1 MDLSPISCQCLNYD
15 SISEDC
21 ELGFSKICVLKQ
33 NCQACFVSRLSAQ
46 IFGLIF
52 HKWNA
57 SHKQKANKRKHLTPT
72 LSTPT
77 KICCIKLSSVSGIS
91 GAGTFDRFLVLVHLT
106 DCLSM
111 LFRAQS
117 HLIASFKR
125 FFTKENDLTQ
135 TKSFLITLSCVSYLV
150 LVEI

>member
-1 MDLSPISCQCLNYD
+1 MDLSPISRQCFNYD

-21 ELGFSKICVLKQ
+21 EFGFSEIFVLKQ
-33 NCQACFVSRLSAQ
+33 NCQACSVSQLSAL

-77 KICCIKLSSVSGIS
+77 KICHIKLSCVSGIS
-91 GAGTFDRFLVLVHLT
+91 GAGTFDR
-106 DCLSM
+106 
-111 LFRAQS
+111 AQS
-117 HLIASFKR
+117 HLIASFKT